1 MVSLYKLTYQTR
13 DQGHE
18 IKITRKKTKKTT
30 KLVFLYKK
38 ILNDES

>member
-18 IKITRKKTKKTT
+18 IKITRKKLRKPQNLFFYIKK
-30 KLVFLYKK
+30 Y
-38 ILNDES
+38 